1 MAKSKSAR
9 NLSKKKKKRTAG
21 PVRPKAAR
29 GSARPAPEPGAPI
42 HIRSVAQF
50 ESYLERSEP
59 VVIDFW
65 ATWCVPCKITGP
77 VFDRVSRQFAGKVNF
92 LKVNTEE
99 LGSISN
105 AFGIRSIPTILVML
119 DGEVIDSHIGVINDA
134 SLAKM
139 AQRALDKKEGVTFAD
154 KVKRLFGRGKKA
166 QGQEPEPVEGEA

>member
-1 MAKSKSAR
+1 MGKSKPKV
-9 NLSKKKKKRTAG
+9 SKKKRKARTAG
-21 PVRPKAAR
+21 PVGKKAAAR
-29 GSARPAPEPGAPI
+29 ARPAPEPGAPI
-42 HIRSVAQF
+42 HIRSVSQF
-50 ESYLERSEP
+50 ESYLEREEP

-119 DGEVIDSHIGVINDA
+119 NGEVIDSHIGVINDA

-154 KVKRLFGRGKKA
+154 KVKRFFGRGKKE
-166 QGQEPEPVEGEA
+166 EPAPAAEEEA